1 MMQIKEKYLPFGN
14 WQTYCRIVG
23 EATDRAPLLLLHG
36 GPGSSHNYFEVLDQ
50 VAEKSGRQVIMYD
63 QLGCGNSSIPDDQAE
78 TAYTAQTWVKEL
90 ENVREQL
97 GLDQIHLLGQSWG
110 GMLALIYLCDYQPE
124 GVKSLILSSTLA
136 SAKLWSQELHRLIK
150 YLPKGEQAAIKE
162 AETTGNY
169 DSLAYQAANAH
180 FMEQHAIKLTPDLP
194 EPVLRKKKGGSLAY
208 LTGWGPN
215 EYTPIGNLHGYEYT
229 DRLKDLHLPALI
241 TSGTDDLCTPLVA
254 KSMYDNLPNARW
266 ELFAGCGHMPFVQ
279 ENAKYQELLSDW
291 LISQD

>member
-1 MMQIKEKYLPFGN
+1 MMQITEKYLPFGN

-110 GMLALIYLCDYQPE
+110 GMLALI
-124 GVKSLILSSTLA
+124 
-136 SAKLWSQELHRLIK
+136 
-150 YLPKGEQAAIKE
+150 
-162 AETTGNY
+162 
-169 DSLAYQAANAH
+169 
-180 FMEQHAIKLTPDLP
+180 
-194 EPVLRKKKGGSLAY
+194 
-208 LTGWGPN
+208 
-215 EYTPIGNLHGYEYT
+215 
-229 DRLKDLHLPALI
+229 
-241 TSGTDDLCTPLVA
+241 
-254 KSMYDNLPNARW
+254 
-266 ELFAGCGHMPFVQ
+266 
-279 ENAKYQELLSDW
+279 
-291 LISQD
+291 